1 MWFQTATFHQALT
14 SDQDKW
20 VGETSRKIYKLLE
33 ETPPH
38 GKEFARSV
46 RHILHREE
54 HWNKW
59 KNEGCPSLARK
70 VEDTANTEKKS
81 LGEGGSYRK
90 KKRKLG
96 DVVSYK

>member
-1 MWFQTATFHQALT
+1 M
-14 SDQDKW
+14 
-20 VGETSRKIYKLLE
+20 I
-33 ETPPH
+33 TPIIPV
-38 GKEFARSV
+38 S
-46 RHILHREE
+46 L
-54 HWNKW
+54 
-59 KNEGCPSLARK
+59 NEGCSSLARK